1 MSPSQSP
8 IARRTCLRA
17 AGLTLSLPSFA
28 SLKRS
33 SEETASTRNAFPL
46 RAAFLHFPNGMYP
59 DHWVP
64 QNSGADYTLSP
75 LLQPLAT
82 VRRDVLVFSGL
93 DKKAS
98 KNGDGH
104 YSKTANFLTGMPV
117 RRTIGSDVSAGGI
130 SVDQLMAEACRGKTP
145 VPSLV
150 LGVSP
155 VMPGIDRSVGYTH
168 AYASWISWQSPTQ
181 PVTPEISPRVVYET
195 LFGVTAKSAARPNSA
210 KPLLDHLLAEARALR
225 NRLGRD
231 DRHKLEEYIDSL
243 RSVEAR
249 VQFDASSAGR
259 KTDPTIERD
268 IRSTR
273 LPPTGTALDFREHIR
288 LMFDLIVL
296 AFRAD
301 ATRVVSMMLASGI
314 SSQSFSF
321 LDGVTGEHHELSHHE
336 NSERKIRQY
345 DAIVRWYVSQFAEF
359 IQRLRS
365 IPEGTGTLLDHCM
378 ILFGSGMSDGNSHDP
393 LNLPILLAG
402 GGCGAIQTGRHIAA
416 KEAGTSLCNL
426 YLSMLNLMDV
436 RLDAFGDSS
445 GPLPLAP
452 ADI

>member
-1 MSPSQSP
+1 
-8 IARRTCLRA
+8 
-17 AGLTLSLPSFA
+17 
-28 SLKRS
+28 
-33 SEETASTRNAFPL
+33 
-46 RAAFLHFPNGMYP
+46 
-59 DHWVP
+59 
-64 QNSGADYTLSP
+64 
-75 LLQPLAT
+75 
-82 VRRDVLVFSGL
+82 
-93 DKKAS
+93 
-98 KNGDGH
+98 
-104 YSKTANFLTGMPV
+104 
-117 RRTIGSDVSAGGI
+117 
-130 SVDQLMAEACRGKTP
+130 
-145 VPSLV
+145 
-150 LGVSP
+150 
-155 VMPGIDRSVGYTH
+155 
-168 AYASWISWQSPTQ
+168 
-181 PVTPEISPRVVYET
+181 
-195 LFGVTAKSAARPNSA
+195 
-210 KPLLDHLLAEARALR
+210 
-225 NRLGRD
+225 
-231 DRHKLEEYIDSL
+231 
-243 RSVEAR
+243 
-249 VQFDASSAGR
+249 
-259 KTDPTIERD
+259 
-268 IRSTR
+268 
-273 LPPTGTALDFREHIR
+273 
-288 LMFDLIVL
+288 MFDLIVL